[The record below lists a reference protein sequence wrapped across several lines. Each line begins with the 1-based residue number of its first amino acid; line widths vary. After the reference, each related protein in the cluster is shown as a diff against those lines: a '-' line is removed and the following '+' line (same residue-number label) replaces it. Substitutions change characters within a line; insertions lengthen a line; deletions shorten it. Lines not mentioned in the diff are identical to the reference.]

1 MAYLRITAV
10 DKTITLVSENTNIIV
25 YTTPYTTTNGI
36 LKQGRITR
44 VDYNG
49 TSVTSIPQYT
59 GSNILY
65 EYGRLSDHGELQ
77 VIFSNR

>member
-1 MAYLRITAV
+1 MSYLRITAA
-10 DKTITLVSENTNIIV
+10 DKNITLVSENTEIII
-25 YTTPYTTTNGI
+25 YTTPYTTTNSI
-36 LKQGRITR
+36 LSQGRITR
-44 VDYNG
+44 VDYAG

-59 GSNILY
+59 GTNILY

>member
-10 DKTITLVSENTNIIV
+10 DKSITLVSENTNIII
-25 YTTPYTTTNGI
+25 YTTAYTHVDGI
-36 LKQGRITR
+36 LAQGRITR
-44 VDYNG
+44 ADYNG
-49 TSVTSIPQYT
+49 TSVTGIAQYT
-59 GSNILY
+59 GANILY

>member
-10 DKTITLVSENTNIIV
+10 DKSITLVSENTNIII
-25 YTTPYTTTNGI
+25 YTTPYTNPNGV
-36 LKQGRITR
+36 LKQGRLTR
-44 VDYNG
+44 ADFNG
-49 TSVTSIPQYT
+49 TSITAIPQYDGT
-59 GSNILY
+59 NILY